1 MTQSPTHSPQLPL
14 EERDQRHAAVRARL
28 KERGVDC
35 VIVSGTDLFYLSNG
49 LPGEIYGLLPAGDEP
64 MMVQLLP
71 RYLVDISVDV
81 LYDDQDWI
89 TDIRAPRGTS
99 AVIDRARELRL
110 ENGTIGVTRTRQP
123 VGGTGAGFHAQLQKE
138 LPGAKLVDVTD
149 IMADLRTIKSEAEI
163 AMIDRANLLFDRAVE
178 RMHQVVR
185 PGMTGAAAVQEGI
198 KAMWEAGGDVDSTIG
213 FNFGPVAAENPI
225 LWELC
230 LKRTIQPG
238 DMGTISAHS
247 EYGHYAG
254 HSDHELSFGTPRP
267 LHQELWDAVL
277 QVREEVLKAFR
288 PGVTM
293 SHVIDT
299 YKQAC
304 TATGFRWSPHA
315 QIHQYGIDVPEF
327 PGPSFQVEGTSEG
340 QQSNY
345 TLQPGMIFSVSP
357 TVVAKDREDRM
368 LGGTTLVITPDG
380 YRELGDRRV
389 ELLVADN

>member
-1 MTQSPTHSPQLPL
+1 MT
-14 EERDQRHAAVRARL
+14 
-28 KERGVDC
+28 
-35 VIVSGTDLFYLSNG
+35 
-49 LPGEIYGLLPAGDEP
+49 
-64 MMVQLLP
+64 VQLLP

-89 TDIRAPRGTS
+89 TDIRAPRATS
-99 AVIDRARELRL
+99 AMIDRVRELKL
-110 ENGTIGVTRTRQP
+110 ENGTIGVTRTRQG
-123 VGGTGAGFHAQLQKE
+123 VGGTGAGFYAQLQRE

-254 HSDHELSFGTPRP
+254 HSDHELSFGPPRP
-267 LHQELWDAVL
+267 LHQALWGAVL
-277 QVREEVLKAFR
+277 RVREDVFKELR

-293 SHVIDT
+293 SHIIDT
-299 YKQAC
+299 YKRSC
-304 TATGFRWSPHA
+304 EGTGFRWSPHA

-327 PGPSFQVEGTSEG
+327 PGPAFQAEGNSEG
-340 QQSNY
+340 SQSNY
-345 TLQPGMIFSVSP
+345 TLRPGMIFSVSP
-357 TVVAKDREDRM
+357 TVVATDREDRM
-368 LGGTTLVITPDG
+368 LGGTTLVITTDG

-389 ELLVADN
+389 ELLVTDS